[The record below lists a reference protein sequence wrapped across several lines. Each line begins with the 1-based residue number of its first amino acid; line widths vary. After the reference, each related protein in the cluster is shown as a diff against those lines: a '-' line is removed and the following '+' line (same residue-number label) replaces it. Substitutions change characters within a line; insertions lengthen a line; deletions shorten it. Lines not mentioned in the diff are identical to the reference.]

1 MSDEL
6 DALLDDAEDALT
18 NLEELDFDLDGD
30 GENDVVE
37 ALDDD
42 QLESL
47 LGNVDALVEVVD
59 EVGDMIEAIDF
70 SELPEA
76 VDMSEVLE
84 AIHVGEIPKAIREG
98 DADDV
103 VKLRQLLRAINLTE
117 LWSTAN
123 VRDLWRSKRNLDDAV
138 DDVVNESE
146 EGSLLEEAASSVSEL
161 TDDGEGESGD
171 GDGFVDAG
179 SDAVADVT
187 DDVGDAAADA
197 YGSMDLRDGD
207 GFGLSA
213 EDTQAYQTMIQR
225 QALKG
230 IDEFRDALLLTH
242 EKFQQLYEFNREKM
256 RRTDRATHS
265 RNPTATS
272 TMPVDRADVPSTIR
286 YSTVPQET
294 RLSTAPNRRR
304 IYGPR
309 FEQELE
315 RRRSESK
322 SKSESESGSARADT
336 ESGGETDGR

>member
-6 DALLDDAEDALT
+6 GALLDDAEEALT

-37 ALDDD
+37 ALDDE

-47 LGNVDALVEVVD
+47 IGNVDALVEVVD
-59 EVGDMIEAIDF
+59 EVEDMIEAIDF

-76 VDMSEVLE
+76 IDMSEVLE
-84 AIHVGEIPKAIREG
+84 AIHVGEIPEAIREG

-117 LWSTAN
+117 LWSAAN

-146 EGSLLEEAASSVSEL
+146 EGSMLEEAASSVSEL
-161 TDDGEGESGD
+161 TDDEGEEGD
-171 GDGFVDAG
+171 GLVDAG
-179 SDAVADVT
+179 SDVVDDVT

-230 IDEFRDALLLTH
+230 IDEFRYALLLTH
-242 EKFQQLYEFNREKM
+242 EKFQKLYEFNREKM
-256 RRTDRATHS
+256 RRTDRGTNS
-265 RNPTATS
+265 RNPTASS
-272 TMPVDRADVPSTIR
+272 TMPIERADVPSTVR
-286 YSTVPQET
+286 YSTVPRET
-294 RLSTAPNRRR
+294 RHSTAPNRRR

-315 RRRSESK
+315 RRRSEA
-322 SKSESESGSARADT
+322 ESGSGTDA
-336 ESGGETDGR
+336 ESGGENDGR